1 MSVLKSKLQA
11 AIRTGKIRVFLLF
24 FAIAFGILMLTKLS
38 KDYTRTIT
46 FNIEIE
52 NLPIDK
58 AILSDSL
65 HKIDVTLKTYGF
77 KLLRYYTAQPSLTVD
92 LGAIK
97 TIKNAYVWTSNDNF
111 EAVRTQFAVNV
122 DVLNIKP
129 DSILFNYDTQFV
141 KSVPVVLNDS
151 IVFAPGFNIT
161 NGYTVNPDSVKVIG
175 PKQFVEKITSV
186 STHKISL
193 NNVKKDID
201 KTIDLI
207 QPDTQKNIKYSV
219 SEVTVQGKVD
229 KFTEGSLQIPIELI
243 NVPKNSKI
251 NFFPKTVTVVYNTA
265 LSNYNEISTDDF
277 KIICDF
283 NKSGDYRSYLT
294 PKIVKQP
301 TTVKSVRIN
310 QKKVEFILIQ

>member
-65 HKIDVTLKTYGF
+65 HTIDVTLKTYGF
-77 KLLRYYTAQPSLTVD
+77 KLLRYYTTQPSLAVD
-92 LGAIK
+92 IDAIK
-97 TIKNAYVWTSNDNF
+97 TIKNAYIWTSNDNF
-111 EAVRTQFAVNV
+111 EAIRTQFSVNV
-122 DVLNIKP
+122 EVLNIKP
-129 DSILFNYDTQFV
+129 DSIIFNYDTQFV

-161 NGYTVNPDSVKVIG
+161 DRYTVNPDSVSVIG
-175 PKQFVEKITSV
+175 PKQHVEAITSV

-251 NFFPKTVTVVYNTA
+251 NYFPKNVTVLYNTA
-265 LSNYNEISTDDF
+265 LSNYNKISTDDF
-277 KIICDF
+277 KVICDF
-283 NKSGDYRSYLT
+283 RESGDYRSYLT

-301 TTVKSVRIN
+301 ATVKSVRIN